1 MLIEFSVTNFRS
13 ICERQTFSMTA
24 SSDKSLLDNTFDTG
38 LSKTM
43 PALLRST
50 VLYGPN
56 AAGKST
62 FIQALAFL
70 NNLVLQSHRSQAGEP
85 IEVAPFKLSA
95 QSRAADSEFEVHFIE
110 QGVRYEYG
118 VACNAARITEEWLYA
133 YPIGRKQTWFERAI
147 DGSTGLDSYE
157 FGDGLEGGKKRV
169 DWSHETLGNTLYLS
183 KATQNNHAQLSKV
196 FGWFRDKLRVVT
208 GKFTTADTVST
219 CANEAGRLSVVQ
231 FLQDT
236 DLSIAD
242 IRLEQLTI
250 ADSAWPKDMPSV
262 MREQIHKQLSKR
274 NATVK
279 FLHTSQDSSDLIE
292 LSASEESDGTRALFA
307 FAGPW
312 LDVTQNERIL
322 IVDELDTSLHPMLVH
337 FLVKRLHQV
346 KTKVQLI
353 FTTHDTSLLSQKILR
368 RDQIWFVEKE
378 KTQSTNMYPLSDFS
392 PRENE
397 SIERGYL
404 NGRYGGIPFLK
415 ELDFYGK

>member
-1 MLIEFSVTNFRS
+1 MA
-13 ICERQTFSMTA
+13 A
-24 SSDKSLLDNTFDTG
+24 SSDKALLDNTFDSG
-38 LSKTM
+38 LSKAM

-70 NNLVLQSHRSQAGEP
+70 KALVLQSHRSQAGET
-85 IEVAPFKLSA
+85 IEVTPFKLSA

-110 QGVRYEYG
+110 QGIRYEYG
-118 VACNAARITEEWLYA
+118 VACNAVRITEEWLYA
-133 YPIGRKQTWFERAI
+133 YPIGRRQTWFERAV
-147 DGSTGLDSYE
+147 DSKTGLDIYE
-157 FGDGLEGGKKRV
+157 FGDSLEGGKKRV

-183 KATQNNHAQLSKV
+183 KATQNNHARLLKV
-196 FGWFRDKLRVVT
+196 FAWFRDKLRIVT
-208 GKFTTADTVST
+208 GKFTTTDTVST
-219 CANEAGRLSVVQ
+219 CATEAGRQSVVQ

-242 IRLEQLTI
+242 IRLEQVGPI
-250 ADSAWPKDMPSV
+250 DMLSIVRQGIIP
-262 MREQIHKQLSKR
+262 KQLPQK
-274 NATVK
+274 NTDVK
-279 FLHTSQDSSDLIE
+279 FLHTAQDSSDLIE

-312 LDVTQNERIL
+312 LDVTENERIL

-378 KTQSTNMYPLSDFS
+378 KTQSTKMYPLSDFS

-404 NGRYGGIPFLK
+404 SGRYGGIPFLK